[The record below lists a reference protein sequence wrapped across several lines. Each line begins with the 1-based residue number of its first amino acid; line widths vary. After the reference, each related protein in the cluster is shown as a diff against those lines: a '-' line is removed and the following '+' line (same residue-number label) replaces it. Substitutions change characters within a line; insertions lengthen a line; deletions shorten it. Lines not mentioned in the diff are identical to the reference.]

1 MMIRY
6 LSSVT
11 ASYCEKR
18 KWSWM
23 RDRLASR
30 KQNSAFEE
38 NKNTSPVCH
47 IFSSLVIQPF
57 IQMFLVPEES
67 QPLPW
72 PRDKSCTP
80 YSSGHLQL
88 IGEVNPLLLP
98 DILSRCAA
106 LLLFC
111 FDSVLHIPRFT
122 KYTGAFAPL
131 QSLLLSKNFLPSDIR
146 LRNTMFNWVN
156 NLQIYSMMLTKRKW
170 QMTWVSP
177 D

>member
-57 IQMFLVPEES
+57 IQMFLAPEES
-67 QPLPW
+67 QPLPHDQGTNHVLLIQVTTCNSYERLIFYFSW
-72 PRDKSCTP
+72 HFKPLCYLTVILFWLCSPYTQVYKIHWSICTP
-80 YSSGHLQL
+80 TEPPS
-88 IGEVNPLLLP
+88 
-98 DILSRCAA
+98 
-106 LLLFC
+106 F
-111 FDSVLHIPRFT
+111 
-122 KYTGAFAPL
+122 K
-131 QSLLLSKNFLPSDIR
+131 KLPSQ
-146 LRNTMFNWVN
+146 W
-156 NLQIYSMMLTKRKW
+156 YKA
-170 QMTWVSP
+170 
-177 D
+177 